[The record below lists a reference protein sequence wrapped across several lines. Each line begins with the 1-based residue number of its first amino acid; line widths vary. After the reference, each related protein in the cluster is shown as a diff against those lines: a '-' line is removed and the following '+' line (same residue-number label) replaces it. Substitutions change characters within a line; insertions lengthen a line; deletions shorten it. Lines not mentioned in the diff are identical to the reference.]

1 MVDEGADG
9 FDLLG
14 SEWIGAH
21 GHARSVGEAEE
32 AFDEEAFGAVAG
44 NDGRA
49 GTATAQEGG
58 G

>member
-1 MVDEGADG
+1 
-9 FDLLG
+9 LLG